1 MTSDT
6 PGEAEIE
13 VLSWLSRTTLDIIGL
28 CGFNYSFDAV
38 RQGEEASELSA
49 SFSQMFKGTQQNP
62 LCNLFRMLRAFIPIL
77 SCLVRFP
84 GSSDVRFSSLI
95 MTSPQNFMDP
105 TARST
110 AKAQRSMRTISKG
123 LVQEKQS
130 SIMEERASGGETAS
144 DKEEERDLLS
154 LMIKSNMDTDVPEGQ
169 RLSVDQVMHQIPTFI
184 IAGS

>member
-62 LCNLFRMLRAFIPIL
+62 LSNFFRILRAFIPIL
-77 SCLVRFP
+77 SCLVRFS
-84 GSSDVRFSSLI
+84 GSSTVPFVLLI
-95 MTSPQNFMDP
+95 IITPQNFMDP
-105 TARST
+105 TARTT
-110 AKAQRSMRTISKG
+110 AKAQRSMRKISKG
-123 LVQEKQS
+123 LVQGKQS
-130 SIMEERASGGETAS
+130 SIMEGKTSGGETAS
-144 DKEEERDLLS
+144 DGGKERDLLS
-154 LMIKSNMDTDVPEGQ
+154 LMIRSNMDTNVPEGQ

-184 IAGS
+184 VAGS